1 MAPVILNPSRV
12 PMTDEEFV
20 AFCQQYEDCFVE
32 CTAEGEIIIMPPNNS
47 RTGKRNLALGAL
59 LWIWAQKDGR
69 GEGYDSSAGFRLPNG
84 ARRSP
89 DASWIRKDRVA
100 ALPKK
105 QQEGFYQLCP
115 DFVIELRSSTD
126 RINRLKKKMEEYMA
140 NGAELGWLIDP
151 QERTVWI
158 YRPGRAAEC
167 IVNPERISGEGPVA
181 GFVLELAEVWA

>member
-1 MAPVILNPSRV
+1 MQLVVEDFESMAPVILNPCRV
-12 PMTDEEFV
+12 PMTDDEFV

-105 QQEGFYQLCP
+105 QQEGFYHLCP

-126 RINRLKKKMEEYMA
+126 RINRLKRKWKNTWPMA
-140 NGAELGWLIDP
+140 LNSAGSSTRRNGQCGS
-151 QERTVWI
+151 TG
-158 YRPGRAAEC
+158 PGAPRNA
-167 IVNPERISGEGPVA
+167 S
-181 GFVLELAEVWA
+181 